1 MSSRLLLP
9 CLRGAIGDWVTYTC
23 LMRLKEIV
31 ELVSF
36 AEDIHKSKKLSKLI
50 QRELKKDRQKDIG
63 EYLLTEPEAF
73 FNSLVV
79 AIYDGAPRWHQFDT
93 INGEKEET
101 KNYETP
107 DYAAECLGYL
117 SITKKEKMFAID
129 GQHRLSGIQYAIQK
143 DPDIGYQQIPVT
155 FIPHFNDD
163 AGLKRTRRLFTTLNK
178 KAKPVNRAAV
188 ISLDEDDLSACA
200 TRYLVEETD
209 LFNENRI
216 KFQANNSVSYS
227 DDGILTTIGNL
238 YDVVRH
244 LLQYGLGIEKKLI
257 DNYRG
262 TETEKNKIFDLI
274 VDVFTYLFNKIP
286 ALNEYHLAENK
297 TIITKKYR
305 RKEDGGLFIFRPIG
319 LKIYIIA
326 LCRYSSVKK
335 RNGDSFENSAKEFIN
350 ATYDIDFRMETPL
363 FINKLWDIN
372 EKKILALKAD
382 HRDDI
387 INFFL
392 SKTHLKK
399 Q

>member
-1 MSSRLLLP
+1 MNSRLLLP

-63 EYLLTEPEAF
+63 EYLLTDPEAF

-79 AIYDGAPRWHQFDT
+79 AIYDGAPKWHQFDT

-107 DYAAECLGYL
+107 DYAVECLGYL

-163 AGLKRTRRLFTTLNK
+163 TGLKRTRRLFTTLNK
-178 KAKPVNRAAV
+178 KARPVNRAAV

-209 LFNENRI
+209 LFNEDRI

-244 LLQYGLGIEKKLI
+244 LLQYGLGIEKKVI

-262 TETEKNKIFDLI
+262 AETEKNKIFELI
-274 VDVFTYLFNKIP
+274 VDIFDYLFNKIP
-286 ALNEYHLAENK
+286 ALNEYHLSENK
-297 TIITKKYR
+297 ISITRKYR

-319 LKIYIIA
+319 LKIYIVA
-326 LCRYSSVKK
+326 LCRYSAVRK
-335 RNGDSFENSAKEFIN
+335 RNGDSFENAAKEFIN

-363 FINKLWDIN
+363 FINKLWDVN
-372 EKKILALKAD
+372 EKKILALKAE
-382 HRDDI
+382 HRDEI
-387 INFFL
+387 IGFFL
-392 SKTHLKK
+392 DKTHEKK
-399 Q
+399 Y